1 MHVWVWVRIV
11 GVCGSLK
18 AESNRRHCSVLTVCS
33 HLSAQTPELPSSGSS
48 IRNIATFTVCDHVCS
63 LINTNTQ
70 TCSSFLCVCYCCF
83 PCVLSHQYKHTSLL
97 LLLVCVLLLLSVCAL
112 SSIQTHKRAPPS
124 CVCFIVAFRVCS
136 LINSNTQTC
145 SSFLCVCYC
154 CFPCVLSHQ
163 SKHTNLLLLLV
174 CVCVCGIV
182 AFRVCSL
189 INPNTQTCL
198 LRSSTRTP

>member
-1 MHVWVWVRIV
+1 MCVCVFASLCVCVCVCVCMCVCVCECVCVCLSPCVCGGGGGSRAWVWVLMHVWVWVRIV

-83 PCVLSHQYKHTSLL
+83 PCVLSHQ
-97 LLLVCVLLLLSVCAL
+97 
-112 SSIQTHKRAPPS
+112 
-124 CVCFIVAFRVCS
+124 
-136 LINSNTQTC
+136 
-145 SSFLCVCYC
+145 
-154 CFPCVLSHQ
+154 
-163 SKHTNLLLLLV
+163 SKHTNLLLLL
-174 CVCVCGIV
+174 VCVCGIV